1 MKKFNWLLLAVL
13 LTIVAIV
20 PNTAAAF
27 ADQPV
32 AFVVFDNS
40 GNVTQQVY
48 KMWRE
53 PVRWAYH
60 FPDFKLVDTDRTKK
74 VTAENIFTKKQYLN
88 FFTCMVTATPG
99 WITSM
104 ICSNQQQVILL

>member
-40 GNVTQQVY
+40 GNRFIKCGVSLYVG
-48 KMWRE
+48 RIIS
-53 PVRWAYH
+53 
-60 FPDFKLVDTDRTKK
+60 L
-74 VTAENIFTKKQYLN
+74 
-88 FFTCMVTATPG
+88 
-99 WITSM
+99 
-104 ICSNQQQVILL
+104 ILSWLIQIGLKR

>member
-40 GNVTQQVY
+40 GNVTRRFIKCGVSLY
-48 KMWRE
+48 VGRIIS
-53 PVRWAYH
+53 
-60 FPDFKLVDTDRTKK
+60 L
-74 VTAENIFTKKQYLN
+74 
-88 FFTCMVTATPG
+88 
-99 WITSM
+99 
-104 ICSNQQQVILL
+104 ILSWLIQIGLKR

>member
-48 KMWRE
+48 NCLL
-53 PVRWAYH
+53 Y
-60 FPDFKLVDTDRTKK
+60 
-74 VTAENIFTKKQYLN
+74 
-88 FFTCMVTATPG
+88 
-99 WITSM
+99 TSDAADE
-104 ICSNQQQVILL
+104 

>member
-40 GNVTQQVY
+40 GCLLYTSNNKSNFY
-48 KMWRE
+48 KYR
-53 PVRWAYH
+53 
-60 FPDFKLVDTDRTKK
+60 
-74 VTAENIFTKKQYLN
+74 
-88 FFTCMVTATPG
+88 
-99 WITSM
+99 
-104 ICSNQQQVILL
+104 SNL